1 MNLRPM
7 TEADLPRVSSA
18 WNATLAYDQMSEHRF
33 GHILLG
39 DPNYEPEGVLLA
51 ESEAGDLLGLSA
63 CVLRREV
70 VGKDGGGSQ
79 DGFDHA
85 YLKGF
90 FVVPGEAGPDAGAQL
105 LAAAESYA
113 RSAGKRWLILSEYG
127 VAYAYPGLD
136 VRYERLRDLL
146 LQHGFQDTYTIEC
159 VAADLRALDLPRMIE
174 ETRET
179 MPADVKLAT
188 WDPSMLP
195 AMRKFVA
202 EGKMPGWFPIGWEEH
217 YQRRVDYRLILT
229 KGDEIAGWAQFG
241 TRKPTA
247 DFGPILVL
255 PRLRGRNYGGLLLLE
270 AMLRASAAG
279 SDRMLAQWANTGFYV
294 RYGWNIV
301 RRFAVLR
308 KDLKQQKGDSR

>member
-18 WNATLAYDQMSEHRF
+18 WNATLTYDQFTEQRF
-33 GHILLG
+33 GQITLG
-39 DPNYEPEGVLLA
+39 DPNYEPEGMPLA
-51 ESEAGDLLGLSA
+51 ESDTGDILGFSA

-90 FVVPGEAGPDAGAQL
+90 FVVPGEAGHDVGAKL
-105 LAAAESYA
+105 IAAAESYA
-113 RSAGKRWLILSEYG
+113 RSANKRWLVLSEYD
-127 VAYAYPGLD
+127 VSYAYPGLD

-146 LQHGFQDTYTIEC
+146 MQNGFQDTYTIEC
-159 VAADLRALDLPRMIE
+159 VAADLHALDLPRMLE
-174 ETRET
+174 ETWAT

-195 AMRKFVA
+195 AMRNFVT
-202 EGKMPGWFPIGWEEH
+202 EGEMPGWFPIGWEEH
-217 YQRRVDYRLILT
+217 YQRRVDHRLILT
-229 KGDEIAGWAQFG
+229 KADEIVAWAQFG
-241 TRKPTA
+241 SQKPTA
-247 DFGPILVL
+247 GFGPILVL
-255 PRLRGRNYGGLLLLE
+255 PRLRGKNYGGLLLLE
-270 AMLRASAAG
+270 AMLRARAAG
-279 SDRMLAQWANTGFYV
+279 SDHMLAQWANTGFYI
-294 RYGWNIV
+294 RYGWSIV

-308 KDLKQQKGDSR
+308 KDLTQQKGDSR